1 VLAAALIALL
11 FIINE
16 QPPRLV
22 VQTPGI
28 FAFAPS
34 DWWVRVKIQPH
45 ADDRWLEIE
54 VDGDAFYRRS
64 DIQLEGE
71 SSPRIYQVW
80 FRKLP
85 AGCYQITATV
95 RATGERGRVL
105 ARANGR
111 RLSVRGFAD
120 EGDPCGTPI

>member
-71 SSPRIYQVW
+71 SCWLERTDGGY
-80 FRKLP
+80 RCGGLP
-85 AGCYQITATV
+85 MREI
-95 RATGERGRVL
+95 RVEH
-105 ARANGR
+105 R
-111 RLSVRGFAD
+111 SD
-120 EGDPCGTPI
+120 S